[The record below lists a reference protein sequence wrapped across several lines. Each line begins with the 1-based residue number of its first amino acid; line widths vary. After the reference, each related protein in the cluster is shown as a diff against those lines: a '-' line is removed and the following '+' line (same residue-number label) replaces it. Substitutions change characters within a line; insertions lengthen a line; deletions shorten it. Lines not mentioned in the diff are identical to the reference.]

1 MKIRSHYLRLF
12 FLSFLFIGFFLIGNQ
27 KEATIDNPTAE
38 SSPLPLSSVRYW
50 AYQIQ
55 GLDTSGAI
63 DKIVNSKYDMVV
75 IEPTVTYDPDFD
87 ARDMVNR
94 IKASKASD
102 NIHRKLV
109 LAYIDIGE
117 AEEWRWYWGNH
128 KTYEEYGECKKS
140 YINQIQQWA
149 PWVVACDPDGWAG
162 NYPVAFWD
170 DDWKDIVIYG
180 TTLGSNQ
187 GLYFNSM
194 LDEVVQDGFDG
205 AYLDWV
211 EAWEMDEVQI
221 RAENEGKDPGQ
232 EMLQFIKEIRSY
244 GKQYNPD
251 FLVVQQNSSELINE
265 VGANAL
271 KNAVDAIAQEG
282 VWWDGIGGNDDWTD
296 PEGYDF
302 PGCCTQYYLSRL
314 RKYKNAGFPVFVCDY
329 AVEKADEVYQKAAA
343 EGFIA
348 YATRRSLGKL
358 TTTPPVFDETIP
370 PEIAVDRTQLN
381 VGAVINGSSTGAQ
394 TIYISNT
401 GEGTLNWTITDD
413 ATWLSPTPSSGTG
426 NASVTVSVDASG
438 LPAGTYTGTMMIS
451 DPDASNSPLPV
462 TVTLNVYLWGGDA
475 APFGSFETPTHG
487 STVRS
492 SVPVTGW
499 VLDDVS
505 VDSVKIYRQLGTGLV
520 YIGDALRAEGARPDI
535 EQAYPTYPMNDKA
548 GWGYMLLTNFLP
560 NSGNGT
566 FQLVVKAADSSGH
579 AVTLGT
585 KTITGDNANA
595 VKPFGA
601 IDIPV
606 PGSIASGSAYRNQG
620 WVLTPMPNHIPT
632 DGSTIDV
639 YVDGINLGHPVYN
652 IYRSDI
658 ASLFPGYANSDGA
671 HAYFDFDTFT
681 YANGVH
687 TIYWTASDNAGNADG
702 IGSRY
707 FTIRNSHGAWS
718 MEHGAWRME
727 HGARSMA
734 HRVKRRGSP
743 ARALYPNGIPGISNV
758 PIDYVSPVE
767 VIKGYK
773 RNVNPSMIYPGIN
786 GNITID
792 IKELERIEIHPVD
805 DLAGI
810 GVKAAGD
817 PSNNSKF
824 KIQNSK
830 FYSGYMVVGNQIRA
844 LPIGST
850 LDRERGVFYWQ
861 PGPGFLGRYH
871 LVFIKNEKIEGE
883 KKKQIIINIVPFI

>member
-1 MKIRSHYLRLF
+1 VKIRSHYLKLF
-12 FLSFLFIGFFLIGNQ
+12 FLSFLFLGFFLIGNQ
-27 KEATIDNPTAE
+27 KKTTVDNPTAE

-50 AYQIQ
+50 AYQLQ
-55 GLDTSGAI
+55 ELDTSGAI
-63 DKIVNSKYDMVV
+63 DKIVNSKYDLVV

-102 NIHRKLV
+102 GIHRKLV
-109 LAYIDIGE
+109 FAYIDIGE

-128 KTYEEYGECKKS
+128 KTYEEYGECKNT
-140 YINQIQQWA
+140 YINAIKKWA

-180 TTLGSNQ
+180 TTLGPNQ
-187 GLYFNSM
+187 GIYFNSM
-194 LDEVVQDGFDG
+194 MDEVIQDGFDG

-211 EAWEMDEVQI
+211 EAWEMDEVQL

-232 EMLQFIKEIRSY
+232 EMLHFIKEIRSY

-271 KNAVDAIAQEG
+271 KNAVDAIVQEG

-296 PEGYDF
+296 PEGYDY
-302 PGCCTQYYLSRL
+302 PSCCTQYYLSRL

-329 AVEKADEVYQKAAA
+329 AVQKADEVYQKAAA
-343 EGFIA
+343 ESFIA
-348 YATRRSLGKL
+348 YATRRSLSKL
-358 TTTPPVFDETIP
+358 TTTPPVFDETNP
-370 PEIAVDRTQLN
+370 PVIAVDRTQLN
-381 VGAVINGSSTGAQ
+381 VGAVISGSSTEAQ
-394 TIYISNT
+394 KIYISNT

-413 ATWLSPTPSSGTG
+413 AAWLSPTPSSGTG
-426 NASVTVSVDASG
+426 NASVTVSVDAAG
-438 LPAGTYTGTMMIS
+438 LSAGTYTGIMMIS
-451 DPDASNSPLPV
+451 DPNASNSPQSV
-462 TVTLNVYLWGGDA
+462 TVSLNVYIWGGDA
-475 APFGSFETPTHG
+475 APFGSFETPIHG

-499 VLDDVS
+499 VLDDVG
-505 VDSVKIYRQLGTGLV
+505 VDSVKIYRQEGAGLV
-520 YIGDALRAEGARPDI
+520 YIGDALRVEGARPDI
-535 EQAYPTYPMNDKA
+535 EQAYPTYPMNHKA

-560 NSGNGT
+560 NNGNGT
-566 FQLVVKAADSSGH
+566 FQLVVKAADNSGH
-579 AVTLGT
+579 EVTLGT

-606 PGSIASGSAYRNQG
+606 PGSIVSGSAYRNQG

-639 YVDGINLGHPVYN
+639 YVDGINLGHPIYN

-687 TIYWTASDNAGNADG
+687 TIYWTASDDAGNTDG

-707 FTIRNSHGAWS
+707 FTIQNLHGAWG
-718 MEHGAWRME
+718 MAR
-727 HGARSMA
+727 GAR
-734 HRVKRRGSP
+734 RRGSP
-743 ARALYPNGIPGISNV
+743 AWMPNCGGIPDISNV
-758 PIDYVSPVE
+758 PIDYVSSVGI
-767 VIKGYK
+767 IKGYK
-773 RNVNPSMIYPGIN
+773 RNVKPLKRYQDKK
-786 GNITID
+786 GNITIET
-792 IKELERIEIHPVD
+792 KELERIEIHLAY
-805 DLAGI
+805 DLAEI
-810 GVKAAGD
+810 EVKAAGGR
-817 PSNNSKF
+817 SYNSKF

-830 FYSGYMVVGNQIRA
+830 FYFGYMVVGNQRRA

-850 LDRERGVFYWQ
+850 LDRESGIFYWQ

-871 LVFIKNEKIEGE
+871 LVFIKNEKIEGK

>member
-1 MKIRSHYLRLF
+1 MNLKMHMLKVKVKKKKESDLLQPENGKCSRRRAVKIRRHYLRLF
-12 FLSFLFIGFFLIGNQ
+12 FLSFLLLSFFLIGIQ
-27 KEATIDNPTAE
+27 KETTVDHTTAE

-50 AYQIQ
+50 AYQLQ
-55 GLDTSGAI
+55 DLDTSGAI
-63 DKIVNSKYDMVV
+63 DKIVNSQYDMVV

-102 NIHRKLV
+102 GIHRKLV
-109 LAYIDIGE
+109 FAYIDIGE

-128 KTYEEYGECKKS
+128 KTYEAYGECKNA

-205 AYLDWV
+205 VYLDWV
-211 EAWEMDEVQI
+211 EAWEMDEVQE

-232 EMLQFIKEIRSY
+232 EMLNFIKEIRTY
-244 GKQYNPD
+244 GKQYNED

-282 VWWDGIGGNDDWTD
+282 VWWDGVGGNDDWYD
-296 PEGYDF
+296 PEGYDY
-302 PGCCTQYYLSRL
+302 PSCCTSYYLSRL

-329 AVEKADEVYQKAAA
+329 AVQKADEVYQKAAA

-348 YATRRSLGKL
+348 YATRRSLSKL
-358 TTTPPVFDETIP
+358 TTTPPTFEEPNP
-370 PEIAVDRTQLN
+370 PVIAVDRTQLHF
-381 VGAVINGSSTGAQ
+381 GAVMSGSSTGAQ
-394 TIYISNT
+394 DIYISNT

-413 ATWLSPTPSSGTG
+413 AAWLSPTPSTGTG
-426 NASVTVSVDASG
+426 DASVTVSVDASG
-438 LPAGTYTGTMMIS
+438 LSAGTYTGTMTIS
-451 DPDASNSPLPV
+451 DPNASNSPQSV
-462 TVTLNVYLWGGDA
+462 SVTLNVYSWGGDA
-475 APFGSFETPTHG
+475 APFGSFETPING

-499 VLDDVS
+499 VLDDVGI
-505 VDSVKIYRQLGTGLV
+505 DSVKVYRQEGPGLV
-520 YIGDALRAEGARPDI
+520 YIGDALLVEGARPDI

-560 NSGNGT
+560 NNGNGT
-566 FQLVVKAADSSGH
+566 FNLVAKATDSSGH
-579 AVTLGT
+579 EVTLGT
-585 KTITGDNANA
+585 KTITCDNANA

-601 IDIPV
+601 IDTPV

-639 YVDGINLGHPVYN
+639 YVDGVHLGHPVYN

-658 ASLFPGYANSDGA
+658 ASLFPGYANSGGA
-671 HAYFDFDTFT
+671 HAYFDFDTTT

-687 TIYWTASDNAGNADG
+687 TIYWTASDNVGNTDG

-707 FTIRNSHGAWS
+707 FTIQNSHGA
-718 MEHGAWRME
+718 GRNA
-727 HGARSMA
+727 
-734 HRVKRRGSP
+734 V
-743 ARALYPNGIPGISNV
+743 SNV
-758 PIDYVSPVE
+758 QRSRFNVNLKQIPVYQSQPVS
-767 VIKGYK
+767 IKKGYFP
-773 RNVNPSMIYPGIN
+773 NTNPIEIYPDDKGFL
-786 GNITID
+786 TIE
-792 IKELERIEIHPVD
+792 IKELQCIEVRLFPVGSSEETR
-805 DLAGI
+805 LAPLLGCT
-810 GVKAAGD
+810 
-817 PSNNSKF
+817 
-824 KIQNSK
+824 
-830 FYSGYMVVGNQIRA
+830 GYQFVGHQLRP

-850 LDRERGVFYWQ
+850 LDRKRGVFYWQ
-861 PGPGFLGRYH
+861 PGPGFLGRYQ
-871 LVFIKNEKIEGE
+871 LVFIKNKKIGEE
-883 KKKQIIINIVPFI
+883 KKKHIIINIVPFI